1 MSTPSESDDLYPV
14 RAGQSR
20 RVVAVAVLVPLLLI
34 VAVWMGIHM
43 AEEREKEAS
52 AEAMK
57 ALEQAREGIERI
69 KRM

>member
-1 MSTPSESDDLYPV
+1 M
-14 RAGQSR
+14 
-20 RVVAVAVLVPLLLI
+20 AVLVPLLLI

-52 AEAMK
+52 AEAME